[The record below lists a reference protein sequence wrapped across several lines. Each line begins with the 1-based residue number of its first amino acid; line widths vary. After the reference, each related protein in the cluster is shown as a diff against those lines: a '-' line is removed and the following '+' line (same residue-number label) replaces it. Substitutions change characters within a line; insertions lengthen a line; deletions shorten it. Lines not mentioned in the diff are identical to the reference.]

1 MGERSSA
8 VPESRGV
15 AEGWYFR
22 CEIKHPVYPG
32 LILIVVA
39 DDEKR
44 LIRVPLLK
52 SGDDPSSIFFVQTCG
67 WFVHDEQ
74 RPVCQQRSGKRKS
87 PTLSAGKALPMF
99 ADLSIQGVARSAQ
112 VREQSKFRQD
122 REHLSIRGMD
132 VAVGESLADRPCQQ
146 RCILFC
152 DCHVSPRFVRWHA
165 QQVVPVEYDP
175 SCLGLEESTDDVDEC
190 CLAAARRSPDQE

>member
-8 VPESRGV
+8 VPGLHGV
-15 AEGWYFR
+15 VEGRYFR
-22 CEIKHPVYPG
+22 CEIKDLVNPG
-32 LILIVVA
+32 LILIVMA

-44 LIRVPLLK
+44 LIRLPLLK
-52 SGDDPSSIFFVQTCG
+52 SGDDPSSIRFVQTGG

-74 RPVCQQRSGKRKS
+74 RPVCQQRSGKRES
-87 PTLSAGKALPMF
+87 LTLSAGKTLPVF

-112 VREQSKFRQD
+112 VRKQSKFRQD
-122 REHLSIRGMD
+122 REHLSIRGLD

-152 DCHVSPRFVRWHA
+152 DRDVSPRFVRWHA

-175 SCLGLEESTDDVDEC
+175 SSLGLEESTDDVDEC
-190 CLAAARRSPDQE
+190 CLAAARRSPDQQ